1 MRRRLAP
8 KMFFLTLPLCAATA
22 VAVAAPPKSHL
33 QVVNDVAR
41 MVYRSGPQRLA
52 RGHKL
57 RFVNVMWEDTGR
69 YKGSSVGPN
78 ISDVTIE
85 VQAEDR
91 RGRVRP
97 KLMPVLRFPN
107 FKDRTAD
114 IRADRFYL
122 RVGNQKKQ
130 GKLGTITLA
139 QFLRNPLRYLS
150 MPNKGRIK
158 GGSLWAKRDKHV
170 LVSAQAAFLPI
181 RKRGKTRFW
190 PVVFNYQSYK
200 RNPAVLTLLVTRQG
214 TSATVIDNSR
224 DTNGRSRG
232 QRLYFNKG
240 GKRAPLLAER
250 LSTVKARGTTAN
262 GESAASLGA
271 DSNLLLMVQIPLKV
285 KRRRRAYLYGGALGS
300 GGAPMKMAK
309 SAPRRRAR
317 RGGGAPGRS
326 DVETAVLGHGQ
337 TKGPFTE
344 LDGLTIARDK
354 RFPVRVTVQ
363 FYQATSNGVV
373 NSDDIGR
380 LAKQIN
386 RVYAKGDYVGS
397 LVTDGKTGRPTEWKG
412 ASRAP
417 RHLSIHDFPGL
428 AELHRRWRRS
438 SVRRAPVRMF

>member
-1 MRRRLAP
+1 MRSPTLKLFCLA
-8 KMFFLTLPLCAATA
+8 LPLCAATT
-22 VAVAAPPKSHL
+22 VAVAATPRSHL

-52 RGHKL
+52 RKHKL

-91 RGRVRP
+91 GGRVRP
-97 KLMPVLRFPN
+97 RLMPVLRFPN

-114 IRADRFYL
+114 IRADRFHL
-122 RVGNQKKQ
+122 RVGNHKKQ

-139 QFLRNPLRYLS
+139 RFLKNPLRYLS
-150 MPNKGRIK
+150 LPNKGRIK

-200 RNPAVLTLLVTRQG
+200 KNPAVLTLLVTRQG
-214 TSATVIDNSR
+214 TSVTVIDNSR
-224 DTNGRSRG
+224 DTGRRSRG
-232 QRLYFNKG
+232 QRLYFNKA
-240 GKRAPLLAER
+240 GKRAPLIAER

-271 DSNLLLMVQIPLKV
+271 DSNLLLMVQVPLKV
-285 KRRRRAYLYGGALGS
+285 KRRRRGSALGGALYQGM
-300 GGAPMKMAK
+300 PMAK
-309 SAPRRRAR
+309 SAGRRSRRRSGVAGR
-317 RGGGAPGRS
+317 RS
-326 DVETAVLGHGQ
+326 DVETAVLGHGRA
-337 TKGPFTE
+337 KGPFTE

-373 NSDDIGR
+373 NSGDIAR
-380 LAKQIN
+380 LGKQIN

-417 RHLSIHDFPGL
+417 RHLTVDDFPGL
-428 AELHRRWRRS
+428 AELYRRRRAGN
-438 SVRRAPVRMF
+438 VRRPPLRFF